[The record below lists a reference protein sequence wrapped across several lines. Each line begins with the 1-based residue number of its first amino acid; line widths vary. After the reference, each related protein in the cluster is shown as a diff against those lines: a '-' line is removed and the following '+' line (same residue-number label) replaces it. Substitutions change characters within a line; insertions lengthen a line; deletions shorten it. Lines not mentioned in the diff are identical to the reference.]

1 MILFLWHAQNRQIHG
16 DREWARDCPG
26 LGGRGGWEVT
36 SKEWLGFFLGGRKAS
51 GRRYGW
57 WLHSL
62 RNTGKMNWTLGKSE
76 FDDKW
81 IPSQLKLKRTS
92 IGVIGEVYIWVA
104 CYFFSFKFLRCGRGI
119 MAPSE
124 CLLPRRKYLEMY
136 FSVRY
141 CLLHTRWGWQTPES
155 WDKELGTW
163 QHSTPSVVDSPWREP
178 PFRTSPGPTGIRDR
192 QSGCVPETHS
202 VPGFLR
208 WRGHLDRVCCLSCT
222 VRGLEIFSEKVLT
235 VIGELKGPWDASGL
249 RMKP

>member
-1 MILFLWHAQNRQIHG
+1 MILFLWHVQNRQIHG

-62 RNTGKMNWTLGKSE
+62 RNMAKMNWTLGKSE

-104 CYFFSFKFLRCGRGI
+104 CYFFSFKFLICGRGI
-119 MAPSE
+119 VAPSE

-141 CLLHTRWGWQTPES
+141 CLLHTRQGVTDPW
-155 WDKELGTW
+155 ELG
-163 QHSTPSVVDSPWREP
+163 Q
-178 PFRTSPGPTGIRDR
+178 GIRDMAAQHSLRSGLSMERASLQNFSWSHWHQR
-192 QSGCVPETHS
+192 Q
-202 VPGFLR
+202 
-208 WRGHLDRVCCLSCT
+208 T
-222 VRGLEIFSEKVLT
+222 VRLCSRNSFCAWVSSVA
-235 VIGELKGPWDASGL
+235 WASWPCL
-249 RMKP
+249 LPQLHC